1 MKKEDLARSF
11 KVWIPRIIAF
21 GAIFIFM
28 AIMEQS
34 FFSTSNF
41 IEIIRSVSVYGVM
54 SCGMLFVVLIG
65 GLDLSMGAMAG
76 LCASIMFVIAQNGAN
91 SLSATLLGF
100 VVALAVALAVGWLHG
115 FFITTLKIPF
125 FVVTL
130 ATKYILYGAIP
141 LVTAGKYVYVRGGSP
156 IDKIGTSRIFDTI
169 PILVVYFVI
178 IALVTW
184 FILNKTVFG
193 RRIYAIGGNPTAAGF
208 VGIKVFKNTNIAYML
223 CTTAAC
229 IGGVILA
236 ANNQQAGTTTGNAYE
251 GMVLMAM
258 IVGGINLA
266 GGQGTVSGVV
276 FGALIIGLI
285 QNLVTFMSWGDYLK
299 LVQGAIIL
307 IVVIVSVVTHTRSMR
322 GKGRKGRKLLA
333 KVKAEAQ
340 DE

>member
-1 MKKEDLARSF
+1 MNDVLKSF
-11 KVWIPRIIAF
+11 RVWIPRIIAF
-21 GAIFIFM
+21 AAIFIFM
-28 AIMEQS
+28 AIMEPS
-34 FFSTSNF
+34 FFALANF

-76 LCASIMFVIAQNGAN
+76 LSASIMFMIAQNGGN
-91 SLSATLLGF
+91 SLSATLLGL
-100 VVALAVALAVGWLHG
+100 VVALAVALLVGWLHG
-115 FFITTLKIPF
+115 FFITTLNIPF

-141 LVTAGKYVYVRGGSP
+141 LVTGGTYIYVRGGSP
-156 IDKIGTSRIFDTI
+156 IDKIGTSVVGVII
-169 PILVVYFVI
+169 PILVVYFIVV
-178 IALVTW
+178 ALVTW
-184 FILNKTVFG
+184 FVLNKTVFG

-223 CTTAAC
+223 CTVAAC
-229 IGGVILA
+229 LGGIILA
-236 ANNQQAGTTTGNAYE
+236 ANNQQAGQTTANAYE

-285 QNLVTFMSWGDYLK
+285 QNVVTFMGWSDYLK
-299 LVQGAIIL
+299 LVQGIIIL
-307 IVVIVSVVTHTRSMR
+307 AVVIVSVMSHTRSLR
-322 GKGRKGRKLLA
+322 GKSRKSKRA
-333 KVKAEAQ
+333 AAAASAEA
-340 DE
+340 E

>member
-1 MKKEDLARSF
+1 MKDFLKSF
-11 KVWIPRIIAF
+11 NVWIPRIIAF
-21 GAIFIFM
+21 AAIFIFM
-28 AIMEQS
+28 AIMEPR
-34 FFSTSNF
+34 FFAAANF

-76 LCASIMFVIAQNGAN
+76 LSASIMYVIAQNGGN
-91 SLSATLLGF
+91 SIGATILGF
-100 VVALAVALAVGWLHG
+100 VVAMAVALIVGWLHG
-115 FFITTLKIPF
+115 FFISVLKIPF

-130 ATKYILYGAIP
+130 ATKYVLYGLIP
-141 LVTAGKYVYVRGGSP
+141 LITSGTYIYVRGGSP

-169 PILVVYFVI
+169 PILVVYFII
-178 IALVTW
+178 IALISW

-193 RRIYAIGGNPTAAGF
+193 RRIYAIGGNPIAASF
-208 VGIKVFKNTNIAYML
+208 VGIKVFKNTNVAYMI
-223 CTTAAC
+223 CTAAAC
-229 IGGVILA
+229 IGGIILA
-236 ANNQQAGTTTGNAYE
+236 ANNQQAGQTTGQGYE

-299 LVQGAIIL
+299 LVQGIIIL
-307 IVVIVSVVTHTRSMR
+307 TVVIVSVVSHTRAAR
-322 GKGRKGRKLLA
+322 GKGRKA
-333 KVKAEAQ
+333 KKAASQAVE
-340 DE
+340 

>member
-1 MKKEDLARSF
+1 MKKEVLKNFR
-11 KVWIPRIIAF
+11 VWIPRIIAF
-21 GAIFIFM
+21 GAIFVFM
-28 AIMEQS
+28 AIMEPS
-34 FFSTSNF
+34 FFAAANF

-65 GLDLSMGAMAG
+65 GLDLSMGSMAG
-76 LCASIMFVIAQNGAN
+76 LCASIMFTIAQTGAN
-91 SLSATLLGF
+91 TLSATLLGF
-100 VVALAVALAVGWLHG
+100 VVALGVALAVGWLHG
-115 FFITTLKIPF
+115 FFITTLRIPF

-141 LVTAGKYVYVRGGSP
+141 LITSGTYIYVRGGTP

-169 PILVVYFVI
+169 PILVVYFIV

-184 FILNKTVFG
+184 FVLNKTVFG

-208 VGIKVFKNTNIAYML
+208 VGIKVFKNTNVAYML
-223 CTTAAC
+223 CTAAAC

-285 QNLVTFMSWGDYLK
+285 QNVVTFMSWGDYLK
-299 LVQGAIIL
+299 LVQGVIIL
-307 IVVIVSVVTHTRSMR
+307 AVVIVSVVMHTRTVR
-322 GKGRKGRKLLA
+322 GKSRKAKRLA
-333 KVKAEAQ
+333 AEPQ
-340 DE
+340 E